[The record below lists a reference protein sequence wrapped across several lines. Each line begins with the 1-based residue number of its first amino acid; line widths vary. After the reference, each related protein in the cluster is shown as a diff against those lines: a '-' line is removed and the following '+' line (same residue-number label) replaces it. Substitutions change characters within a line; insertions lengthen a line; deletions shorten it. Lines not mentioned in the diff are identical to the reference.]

1 MMHEYI
7 SKKGFEKLKLRL
19 KNLIQVE
26 RPAITDAISK
36 AREFGDLSENAEYHA
51 AKERQKSIE
60 AEISKL
66 QRKVATL
73 KIINSEKLNKN
84 EVRFGAIVELLD
96 KKNNKSYVYQIVGKD
111 ETESDKNIRQISCNS
126 PIAKSLLGKKIGD
139 EATIK
144 VPAGTVIYKIT
155 KIKYKEN
162 E

>member
-19 KNLIQVE
+19 KNLIQVD